1 MMHNLHEIISRINIL
16 SAIKFEMSGEVVRS
30 IDRSTLI
37 DEFSLDHQ
45 YQNIKELVYI
55 TVRLMDSHDNSLSF
69 LFR

>member
-16 SAIKFEMSGEVVRS
+16 SATKSEMSGEVVRS

-45 YQNIKELVYI
+45 YQNIKELVDI
-55 TVRLMDSHDNSLSF
+55 AVRLMDSHDNSLSF